1 MYVLVSYDVST
12 SDLSGASRLRRVSK
26 ICLSYG
32 QRVQCSVFE
41 CMVDSGQLEK
51 MKSELRSVIDESK
64 DSLRVYNLG
73 KNWQRKVEHFGAK
86 KPYDPEASLIV

>member
-26 ICLSYG
+26 ICLRYG

-51 MKSELRSVIDESK
+51 MKSELRSAIDESK

-73 KNWQRKVEHFGAK
+73 KNWQRKVERFGAK
-86 KPYDPEASLIV
+86 KPYDPEAPLIV

>member
-26 ICLSYG
+26 ICLRYG

-51 MKSELRSVIDESK
+51 
-64 DSLRVYNLG
+64 
-73 KNWQRKVEHFGAK
+73 
-86 KPYDPEASLIV
+86 

>member
-26 ICLSYG
+26 ICLRYG

-51 MKSELRSVIDESK
+51 NEKRAPVC
-64 DSLRVYNLG
+64 Y
-73 KNWQRKVEHFGAK
+73 
-86 KPYDPEASLIV
+86 